1 MDGTTSIR
9 NSRRPR
15 NPIPH
20 AILYLRSPR
29 PLVST
34 IEETAPIIRAS
45 TPDPFAHVFVS
56 SYKNETKKRKEKREG
71 EETERISNRLPYLPE
86 HGSSRFSEEVEQ
98 RAIVTSGKSR
108 YLVVLRRIFL
118 SRSTRPHAQLVGG
131 KSGAPWRT
139 MNARVPF
146 MNLSVAW
153 AHLGHPNEGYKGKGG
168 TWGARNMRVVARI
181 EKRRATSSE
190 Q

>member
-1 MDGTTSIR
+1 MSI
-9 NSRRPR
+9 
-15 NPIPH
+15 
-20 AILYLRSPR
+20 
-29 PLVST
+29 
-34 IEETAPIIRAS
+34 IEETALIIRAS
-45 TPDPFAHVFVS
+45 TPDPFARRVFVS
-56 SYKNETKKRKEKREG
+56 SYKNETKRRKEKRKG

-86 HGSSRFSEEVEQ
+86 HGSSRFPEEVEQ
-98 RAIVTSGKSR
+98 RAVVTSGKSR

-131 KSGAPWRT
+131 KSGPPWRT

-153 AHLGHPNEGYKGKGG
+153 AHLGHPNEGYKGNVGRAKH
-168 TWGARNMRVVARI
+168 AVVARI

-190 Q
+190 QRERY